1 MTISSWY
8 LAYGMQSVV
17 FAWLVTLVLRELPER
32 VGFAQMMLG
41 LPTMLLILLAG
52 VLADRIGPRRQAI
65 WAQLMAALCP
75 WALIVAI
82 ALGHFSYVIL
92 IGYALAMGAA
102 TAFVIPARDGMLNVV
117 AGQNVQRMVV
127 LSSLC
132 QFGFQIIGFTLA
144 GFADQM
150 GAVTI
155 LVLQSVFLLVGV
167 FAFAPLKGNFES
179 GTRAHRTAASTS
191 VIQELRM
198 GASTVLTH
206 PIMRTVVLQNVAMGL
221 FFAGSFIVG
230 FPLVV
235 REVFAGSSGDLA
247 LLNAL
252 NSAGLVLTIL
262 LLLRL
267 GPIRRAGRGLLLAQ
281 GLGSLVLLSAGLA
294 DQELLF
300 VVLVF
305 FWGICGGLALPMSRT
320 LMQQLAPA
328 DQRARVMSF
337 YSLSFLG
344 AAPLGALL
352 VGYLASLYGPQQA
365 IVTAALA
372 MLLVLIMVALVSPMW
387 NDKLSE
393 VAETA

>member
-1 MTISSWY
+1 
-8 LAYGMQSVV
+8 MQSVV

-179 GTRAHRTAASTS
+179 GTSAHRTAASTS

-294 DQELLF
+294 DQESLF

>member
-1 MTISSWY
+1 
-8 LAYGMQSVV
+8 
-17 FAWLVTLVLRELPER
+17 
-32 VGFAQMMLG
+32 
-41 LPTMLLILLAG
+41 
-52 VLADRIGPRRQAI
+52 
-65 WAQLMAALCP
+65 
-75 WALIVAI
+75 
-82 ALGHFSYVIL
+82 
-92 IGYALAMGAA
+92 
-102 TAFVIPARDGMLNVV
+102 
-117 AGQNVQRMVV
+117 
-127 LSSLC
+127 
-132 QFGFQIIGFTLA
+132 
-144 GFADQM
+144 
-150 GAVTI
+150 
-155 LVLQSVFLLVGV
+155 
-167 FAFAPLKGNFES
+167 
-179 GTRAHRTAASTS
+179 
-191 VIQELRM
+191 M

-294 DQELLF
+294 DQESLF

-352 VGYLASLYGPQQA
+352 VGYLASLYGPQRA

-372 MLLVLIMVALVSPMW
+372 MFLVLIMVALVSPMW